1 MYVSLQYGRMAFAE
15 YCEYKL
21 IINQSIN
28 LEVERKKWE
37 SREVRLAAQLDEAM
51 QQIAMLKERQSV
63 AGENIKGDE
72 LEMVES
78 VVSPTA
84 SHAPSEMFSLV
95 DRNET
100 LSETNL
106 EVSKPVVTT
115 EFHPSPVPMLNQLP
129 PITRFSGEEQ
139 PDGETFQDWLEQ
151 FESVAQLGGWNNHA
165 KLVNLSTMQTTRFSL
180 FVL

>member
-1 MYVSLQYGRMAFAE
+1 MAKLQKLEAKVNLLRQEQHRQSELHDGEMERLAQQIQQLQQTAE
-15 YCEYKL
+15 NNELLRYRA
-21 IINQSIN
+21 

-37 SREVRLAAQLDEAM
+37 SHEVRMAAQLDEAM
-51 QQIAMLKERQSV
+51 QQIAMLKERQSI

-84 SHAPSEMFSLV
+84 SYAPSEMFSLV

-100 LSETNL
+100 LSETNP
-106 EVSKPVVTT
+106 EVPKPVVTT

-129 PITRFSGEEQ
+129 PIT
-139 PDGETFQDWLEQ
+139 
-151 FESVAQLGGWNNHA
+151 
-165 KLVNLSTMQTTRFSL
+165 
-180 FVL
+180 

>member
-1 MYVSLQYGRMAFAE
+1 
-15 YCEYKL
+15 
-21 IINQSIN
+21 
-28 LEVERKKWE
+28 
-37 SREVRLAAQLDEAM
+37 
-51 QQIAMLKERQSV
+51 MLKERQSV

-106 EVSKPVVTT
+106 EVPKPVVTT

-129 PITRFSGEEQ
+129 PIT
-139 PDGETFQDWLEQ
+139 
-151 FESVAQLGGWNNHA
+151 
-165 KLVNLSTMQTTRFSL
+165 
-180 FVL
+180 

>member
-1 MYVSLQYGRMAFAE
+1 MEHLVQQIQELQQAAE
-15 YCEYKL
+15 NNELLRYCA
-21 IINQSIN
+21 

-37 SREVRLAAQLDEAM
+37 SHEVRLAAQLDEAM

-106 EVSKPVVTT
+106 ETCGNYRISPLACSYAEPTT
-115 EFHPSPVPMLNQLP
+115 PYYTIF
-129 PITRFSGEEQ
+129 R
-139 PDGETFQDWLEQ
+139 
-151 FESVAQLGGWNNHA
+151 
-165 KLVNLSTMQTTRFSL
+165 
-180 FVL
+180 